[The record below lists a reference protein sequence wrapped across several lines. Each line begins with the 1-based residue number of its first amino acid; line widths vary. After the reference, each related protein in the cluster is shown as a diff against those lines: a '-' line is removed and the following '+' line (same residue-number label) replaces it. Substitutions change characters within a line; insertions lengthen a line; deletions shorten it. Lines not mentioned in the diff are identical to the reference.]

1 MIMPASDSPNNEIRP
16 VATPAEAASAIASR
30 RALLQRRQLLF
41 PAEETGV
48 VFEDEHIIIHRDPVG
63 FPGGKFGTYIRIHE
77 RAIQNGVAG
86 VVILP
91 KCGEDV
97 FLHRIY
103 RYPTRSWEWEF
114 PRGFLEPGHS
124 PEDMVRQELQEETGL
139 TVATIE
145 ELGLVLSNSGL
156 LSGGVKAYV
165 VQTQAT
171 AGKPAP
177 EAGEVIGE
185 LRRVSPARLWSMA
198 KAGEI
203 RDGITLS
210 TMSLALAK
218 QLLAPPA

>member
-1 MIMPASDSPNNEIRP
+1 MSLPASNSATNEIRP
-16 VATPAEAASAIASR
+16 VTDPADVASALASR
-30 RALLQRRQLLF
+30 RALLQRRRLAF
-41 PAEETGV
+41 AAEETGR
-48 VFEDEHIIIHRDPVG
+48 VFEDEHIIIHRDPVA

-91 KCGEDV
+91 KCGEDI

-124 PEDMVRQELQEETGL
+124 PEEMVRLELQEETGL
-139 TVATIE
+139 TVAAIE
-145 ELGLVLSNSGL
+145 ELGLVYSNSGL
-156 LSGGVKAYV
+156 LSGGVQAYV
-165 VQTQAT
+165 VQTHET
-171 AGKPAP
+171 AGTPAR
-177 EAGEVIGE
+177 EAGEAIGE
-185 LRRVSPARLWSMA
+185 LRRVSPARLWAMA
-198 KAGEI
+198 QAGEL

-218 QLLAPPA
+218 KLLAPPA